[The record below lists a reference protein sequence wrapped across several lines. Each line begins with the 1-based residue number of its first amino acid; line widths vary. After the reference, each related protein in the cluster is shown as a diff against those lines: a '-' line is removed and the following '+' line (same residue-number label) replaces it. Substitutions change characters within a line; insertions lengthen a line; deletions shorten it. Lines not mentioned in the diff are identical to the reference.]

1 MACPRCTSGEMR
13 EVTEPTVVRFPG
25 RSVTVTAT
33 FLRCGSC
40 GKELWRPGQVEAT
53 HRAAA
58 AQVRRDED
66 LLMPE
71 EIRSIRESLG
81 LTQEEFERLLRAGKK
96 TVTRWETGEVFQAR
110 TADELMR
117 VIRDVPGAAAYLA
130 ARRGRPAPPAYRT
143 RSASNIRRRRD
154 SRAAG

>member
-1 MACPRCTSGEMR
+1 MECPRCAGEMR
-13 EVTEPTVVRFPG
+13 EVTEPTTIRFPG
-25 RSVTVTAT
+25 RAVTVPAG
-33 FLRCGSC
+33 FLRCGGC
-40 GKELWRPGQVEAT
+40 GKELWRPDQVEAA

-58 AQVRRDED
+58 ALVRRDEG

-71 EIRSIRESLG
+71 EIRSIREELG
-81 LTQEEFERLLRAGKK
+81 LTQEEFEQLLRAGKK

-130 ARRGRPAPPAYRT
+130 ARRAGTPYRVPEGPARPRRGSRT
-143 RSASNIRRRRD
+143 AR
-154 SRAAG
+154 